1 MQNLRHRRGQS
12 LVETA
17 IALPILL
24 VMTAGVAQFGFI
36 YFVRASVDNAAREGA
51 RYGSLHSGDPVG
63 SAAAVRATVMGVDP
77 ASLTIDVTCPDA
89 GGCVVP
95 NRVRVDVTYPLAT
108 FWLFP
113 ASGDYVTSASMRI
126 ERHDTVS

>member
-1 MQNLRHRRGQS
+1 MPNLRPRRGQS

-24 VMTAGVAQFGFI
+24 VIMAGIAQFAFI
-36 YFVRASVDNAAREGA
+36 YFVRASVDNATREGA
-51 RYGSLHSGDPVG
+51 RYGSLHGGDTDG
-63 SAAAVRATVMGVDP
+63 TIAAVRATVMGVDP
-77 ASLTIDVTCPDA
+77 ASLSISVTCPD
-89 GGCVVP
+89 GPCVVP

-113 ASGDYVTSASMRI
+113 ASGTYVTSASMRI
-126 ERHDTVS
+126 ERHNTV